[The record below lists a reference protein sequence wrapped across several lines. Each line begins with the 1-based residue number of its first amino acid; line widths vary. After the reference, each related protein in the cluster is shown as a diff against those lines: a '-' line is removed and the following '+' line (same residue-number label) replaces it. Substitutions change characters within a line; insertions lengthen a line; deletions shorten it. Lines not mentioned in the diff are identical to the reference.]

1 MYICSVKSF
10 INNLKLSIMLVK
22 VGYSLDDKPLHEF
35 VISDGFSF
43 PFDDTVKVFRA
54 IYSSKVK
61 VSFEL

>member
-1 MYICSVKSF
+1 
-10 INNLKLSIMLVK
+10 MLIK
-22 VGYSLDDKPLHEF
+22 VGYSLDKPLHEF
-35 VISDGFSF
+35 VVSDGFSF